1 MTTIYPIHNDKEHQQ
16 ALARLAQ
23 LLEEDPA
30 ADTDAAAELE
40 VLATLVEK
48 YETEHFAIAPPTPLE
63 AIRFRMDQMGLM
75 NKDLVPYIGSAS
87 KVSEV
92 LNGKRPLSLNM
103 IRNLH
108 RHLNIPAEVLIQDGN
123 SPLLSRTVNADG
135 AASAESID
143 GPKST
148 ENADQADPEDF
159 PLRDMHKRGY
169 FPAAP
174 ASWIEAKKQADD
186 LLDKF
191 LRRTGIRET
200 SPAYCRSTAHYRQTK
215 DINNAALLAWRGRV
229 LIRSRERKTG
239 LYDAAA
245 IDDLFFDRIATLS
258 VFVEGPR
265 LARELI
271 EQQGIAV
278 VVEKHLPKTYL
289 DGAALLRDDGT
300 PVIGLTLRHDKLD
313 NFWFTLLH
321 ELVHVRLHLSNERE
335 AIFDDLSQG
344 ESLDAIEREA
354 DRNAGEVLIPT
365 AAWRRARVRKS
376 RSPEDAL
383 DLARSLNRHPA
394 IIVGRLQK
402 EANDYSLLARS
413 VGIGRNRVR
422 KQFADYQ

>member
-1 MTTIYPIHNDKEHQQ
+1 MTTIYPVHNDKEHRQ
-16 ALARLAQ
+16 ALARLTQ
-23 LLEEDPA
+23 LLEADPA

-48 YETEHFAIAPPTPLE
+48 YEAEHFGIAPPTPLE
-63 AIRFRMDQMGLM
+63 AIRFRMEQMGLR

-92 LNGKRPLSLNM
+92 LNGKRSLSLNM
-103 IRNLH
+103 IRNLN
-108 RHLNIPAEVLIQDGN
+108 RHLNIPAEVLIQDEN
-123 SPLLSRTVNADG
+123 SPLLSRPTNTEFV
-135 AASAESID
+135 STERIESIRD
-143 GPKST
+143 AEPT
-148 ENADQADPEDF
+148 NPEDF
-159 PLRDMHKRGY
+159 PLRDMHQRGY
-169 FPAAP
+169 FAAAP
-174 ASWIEAKKQADD
+174 AHWNEAKKQAEE

-200 SPAYCRSTAHYRQTK
+200 SPAYCRSTAHYRQNK
-215 DINNAALLAWRGRV
+215 KINAEALLAWRGRV

-245 IDDLFFDRIATLS
+245 IDHLFFDRVAMLS
-258 VFVEGPR
+258 VFAEGPR

-278 VVEKHLPKTYL
+278 VVEKHLPKTSL

-321 ELVHVRLHLSNERE
+321 ELVHVRLHLSSERE
-335 AIFDDLSQG
+335 ALFDDLSQG
-344 ESLDAIEREA
+344 RSLDAIEREA
-354 DRNAGEVLIPT
+354 DSMAGDVLIPA
-365 AAWRRARVRKS
+365 AAWRKARVRKS
-376 RSPEDAL
+376 HAPEDAL

-394 IIVGRLQK
+394 IVVGRLQK